1 MTANRYQQL
10 IDFLTQEVGISTESI
25 NIALKSCQQQ
35 QGPLPMILWQYGL
48 ITLEQLNE
56 VFHWIETS
64 FGPDETYNITI
75 NCEK

>member
-1 MTANRYQQL
+1 MTPKRLTKL
-10 IDFLTQEVGISTESI
+10 IEFLNEDLGLSPASI

-56 VFHWIETS
+56 IFHWVEKS
-64 FGPDETYNITI
+64 FSIDEI
-75 NCEK
+75 

>member
-1 MTANRYQQL
+1 MTKRHYQKL
-10 IDFLTQEVGISTESI
+10 IEFLKQDLGVPSESI

-35 QGPLPMILWQYGL
+35 QGPLPIILWQYGL

-64 FGPDETYNITI
+64 MSFDEP
-75 NCEK
+75 

>member
-1 MTANRYQQL
+1 MIANRYQQL
-10 IDFLTQEVGISTESI
+10 INFLTQEVGVPTESI

-48 ITLEQLNE
+48 ITLEQLND

>member
-1 MTANRYQQL
+1 MTPKRLKEL
-10 IDFLTQEVGISTESI
+10 IEFLKQDLGISPASI

-56 VFHWIETS
+56 IFYWVEKS
-64 FGPDETYNITI
+64 FNIDEI
-75 NCEK
+75 